1 MTTEREQLFGTD
13 LQLIPR
19 TSDVDLRRQV
29 NGDYALAEGNDNI
42 IQALTLRLRVREGEL
57 APLGWPRFGSRL
69 HELIG
74 QLNNTRTRAILMAH
88 ARTALERDPRVLEI
102 TEMSAVLAER
112 SVVRL
117 IITLLLINSPTPL
130 NLVFDQ
136 SLEVA

>member
-1 MTTEREQLFGTD
+1 MVIERQRLFGND

-19 TSDVDLRRQV
+19 GSDMDLRRQA

-42 IQALTLRLRVREGEL
+42 VQALTLRLRVREGEL

-74 QLNNTRTRAILMAH
+74 EVNNNRTRAVLMAH
-88 ARTALERDPRVLEI
+88 ARTALERDPRISKIIGMTAAPLE
-102 TEMSAVLAER
+102 R
-112 SVVRL
+112 NVVRL
-117 IITLLLINSPTPL
+117 NIDLLLIDNPEPL